1 VVVVLLLLLLA
12 LPASSHD
19 AIAINDPHAH
29 GGIKINLDFI
39 FLIRHYI
46 YTRLLEAKKKIMS
59 IKIQLR

>member
-1 VVVVLLLLLLA
+1 LVVVLLLLLA

-19 AIAINDPHAH
+19 AIAINDPHAR
-29 GGIKINLDFI
+29 GGIKVNLDFI

-46 YTRLLEAKKKIMS
+46 YTRLLEEKNKFMS